1 MKEEDGFDA
10 LARLLFFQPWVWDS
24 EDFPGINAA
33 RRHNL
38 NSGFIPQ
45 APSEMVAQLGPL
57 TTPQPDLMFGYMNND
72 IVEGLTD
79 GLSDDDEPL
88 PWEAP
93 LTNAEELQCL
103 SRRLQVATDLLFPF
117 FTVQWKSA
125 RMSQTH
131 VQAQTQVRS
140 ELPTIPLLNVRR

>member
-10 LARLLFFQPWVWDS
+10 LARLLFFQPWVWGS

-38 NSGFIPQ
+38 NNGFIPT
-45 APSEMVAQLGPL
+45 APSEIAAQLGPL

-72 IVEGLTD
+72 IVEGLRD
-79 GLSDDDEPL
+79 GLGDDDEPL

-125 RMSQTH
+125 RMNRTH
-131 VQAQTQVRS
+131 VQAQVQVRHQ
-140 ELPTIPLLNVRR
+140 LL